1 MFIEAEQL
9 NGTFPE
15 MDMKPSPTS
24 QDLPSSEKDQA
35 ALRKRV

>member
-15 MDMKPSPTS
+15 ISPTS